1 MMKIANFLKGVE
13 RIGNKLPD
21 ITTLFLFALILILL
35 LSFSLSFVD
44 FHYYL
49 IGADGSQ
56 GEKIAIKNYLA
67 LPNFL
72 ELVVTST
79 KNFINFPPLAVTLVV
94 ALGIGVAESSGFLRV
109 LLSKLAS
116 LTPKSLVVPMV
127 LLLSVASHIVGD
139 GAYVFLMPIAA
150 VLFLSAGRHP
160 VAGIATA
167 FAGLAGGF
175 SASFTPSII
184 DPIMQDFTEK
194 AAHIVDKSVEVNVLC
209 NYFVSLG
216 GIVGV
221 VVFCW
226 YVCDKIVEP
235 FLQKNLP
242 IDSSFDD
249 ESFMS
254 VSAQENK
261 AFWYAMLSVVALS
274 VVLVVLAYPSDSL
287 LRGKSGILTSRDA
300 VMMKALVPLMFI
312 YFALPGFIY
321 GKVTGAFPTFKE
333 VFSAMTDSLKPLVGF
348 ITFCFVCGQFLYVF
362 NHSNISK
369 LIALSGADL
378 LKSMGMPSG
387 ITILGLIILT
397 AILNLF
403 ITSATSKW
411 AVLAP
416 IFVPMLML
424 LGISPELTQAA
435 FRVSD
440 SAINVMT
447 PLFAFYPLIISYCQ
461 RYCSQTGVGTLS
473 SIMLPFSI
481 ALLLALTIT
490 LYLFWWLG
498 IPLGFESS
506 YIYPRG

>member
-1 MMKIANFLKGVE
+1 MKIADFLKGVE
-13 RIGNKLPD
+13 KIGNKLPD
-21 ITTLFLFALILILL
+21 ITTLFLYALILLIL
-35 LSFSLSFVD
+35 LSFALSFVD
-44 FHYYL
+44 FQYYL
-49 IGADGSQ
+49 IGADGKQ
-56 GEKIAIKNYLA
+56 GEQIVIKNYLY
-67 LPNFL
+67 LPNLL
-72 ELVVTST
+72 ELVVDST
-79 KNFINFPPLAVTLVV
+79 KNFIGFPPLAVTLVV
-94 ALGIGVAESSGFLRV
+94 ALGIGVAETSGFLRV
-109 LLSKLAS
+109 MLSKLAR

-127 LLLSVASHIVGD
+127 LMLSVASHIVGD

-150 VLFLSAGRHP
+150 ILFLSAGRHP

-175 SASFTPSII
+175 SASFTPSVI
-184 DPIMQDFTEK
+184 DPIMQGFTEK
-194 AAHIVDKSVEVNVLC
+194 AAHIVDKGVEVNVLC

-221 VVFCW
+221 ILFCW

-242 IDSSFDD
+242 VDSTFDD
-249 ESFMS
+249 EGFMKIS
-254 VSAQENK
+254 PLENK
-261 AFWYAMLSVVALS
+261 AFWCAMLG
-274 VVLVVLAYPSDSL
+274 VLVLTALLVILAYPSDSL

-300 VMMKALVPLMFI
+300 IMMKALVPLMFA
-312 YFALPGFIY
+312 YFALPGYIY
-321 GKVTGAFPTFKE
+321 GKITGSFPTLKE
-333 VFSAMTDSLKPLVGF
+333 VFSAMTESLKPLVGF

-362 NHSNISK
+362 NQSNISK

-473 SIMLPFSI
+473 SIMIPYSI
-481 ALLLALTIT
+481 ALMIALTAT
-490 LYLFWWLG
+490 LYLFWWFA

-506 YIYPRG
+506 YTYPRS